1 VINTAIWN
9 PEFLAREAL
18 TLEQLSGGRL
28 ELGLGAGNAKSE
40 SETVGAA
47 WQGAHARVAQMRE
60 TLLTVR
66 RRLEAADPNPGPGCV
81 LAGAMSRTGLDVA
94 ARLDEDPDDLG
105 PTAFAES
112 PCALF
117 AKTAADAAA
126 EIERRRERW
135 GFTSMTT
142 FEGSAAALSAVM
154 REMR

>member
-1 VINTAIWN
+1 
-9 PEFLAREAL
+9 
-18 TLEQLSGGRL
+18 
-28 ELGLGAGNAKSE
+28 
-40 SETVGAA
+40 
-47 WQGAHARVAQMRE
+47 
-60 TLLTVR
+60 
-66 RRLEAADPNPGPGCV
+66 
-81 LAGAMSRTGLDVA
+81 MSRAGLDVA
-94 ARLDEDPDDLG
+94 AEHADIVAFSGLRHKTGHPPGTLRAVTAEETDELVEAVRQKAGSRAYESDILLGTVQLGRDPHLAAKAWLEEDPDDLG